1 MKNITIAFLGIF
13 LVVFSF
19 SACSATASKRS
30 IGEVIDDAVIT
41 NKLKTRYMKDKGVKA
56 HQIDIDTWKGVV
68 SLRGRVQSQD
78 QINRAIEIAERQP
91 GVREV
96 KSHLVVR
103 GGDVMS
109 PEPTKKKD
117 RPADVE
123 ERDLT
128 YPEVKN
134 PEATQPPSEVV
145 QD

>member
-1 MKNITIAFLGIF
+1 MKHFLSTSLKVL
-13 LVVFSF
+13 LVVSFF

-68 SLRGRVQSQD
+68 SLRGRVQAQE

-96 KSHLVVR
+96 KSYLVVR
-103 GGDVMS
+103 GGEEI
-109 PEPTKKKD
+109 EPTAAKKRS
-117 RPADVE
+117 RPTEVE
-123 ERDLT
+123 ERDISDH
-128 YPEVKN
+128 EASN
-134 PEATQPPSEVV
+134 PEATEPPSEVV
-145 QD
+145 GH